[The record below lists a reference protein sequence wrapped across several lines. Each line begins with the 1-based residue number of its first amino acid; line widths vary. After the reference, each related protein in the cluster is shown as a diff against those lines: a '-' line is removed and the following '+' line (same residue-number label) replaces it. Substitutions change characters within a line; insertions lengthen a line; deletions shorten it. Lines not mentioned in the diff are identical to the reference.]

1 MLKHLQLNSRLAKI
15 FFPAEQKRKKMQLKR
30 ERELGQ
36 DPTAIYEPTYA
47 GKRRSMMYNN
57 PFPWIKNGAKLGL
70 ESFQIIFD
78 FF

>member
-1 MLKHLQLNSRLAKI
+1 
-15 FFPAEQKRKKMQLKR
+15 MQLKR